1 MKILP
6 SDHLAIQDAF
16 QKHVDNAVSKTINL
30 PHDAGVETVLNI
42 YLKAYRMGLKGSLFL
57 ETEAGISR
65 YFLWSPS
72 GLLIEAHLFKICL
85 EKTDKK

>member
-1 MKILP
+1 MP

-42 YLKAYRMGLKGSLFL
+42 YLKAYRMGLKGVTVFRDR
-57 ETEAGISR
+57 SR
-65 YFLWSPS
+65 DFQVLSC
-72 GLLIEAHLFKICL
+72 GVHQAC
-85 EKTDKK
+85 